1 MKNKTDYFTTL
12 VKSDLKLDCVKEH
25 YFCKGRMWRFDYAI
39 PSHKI
44 AIEVEGG
51 VFKERTYRN
60 KKGVLITTIGGRH
73 NSGEGFLKDMEKYN
87 KAAVLG
93 WKVIRVVPTS
103 LNSND
108 TLNIIK
114 EAVFLNRNSI

>member
-12 VKSDLKLDCVKEH
+12 VKSSLKLDCVKEH
-25 YFCKGRMWRFDYAI
+25 YFCEGRMWRFDYAI

-60 KKGVLITTIGGRH
+60 KKGVLITTVGGRH
-73 NSGEGFLKDMEKYN
+73 NSSEGFLKDMEKYN

-103 LNSND
+103 LNTDN
-108 TLNIIK
+108 TLTMIK
-114 EAVFLNRNSI
+114 EAVFFNSNSV